1 MQFHQLQPNHPR
13 KRRKRVGRGGKRGT
27 YSGRGIKGQK
37 ARAGAKIRPA
47 IRDLIKKI
55 PKLRGRGKHPF
66 TSLKK
71 KPIPVNLRELERAFG
86 AREEVTVATLLKKG
100 FYTKMLGR
108 VSKVK
113 ILGEGELSKPLII
126 RGIPVSK
133 SAKEKIEKAGG
144 RVYVEEN

>member
-1 MQFHQLQPNHPR
+1 MQLHQLQPNHPR
-13 KRRKRVGRGGKRGT
+13 KHRKRIGRGGKRGT

-66 TSLKK
+66 TSLQK

-100 FYTKMLGR
+100 ILAKILGWAPA
-108 VSKVK
+108 VK
-113 ILGEGELSKPLII
+113 ILADGELSKPLII

-133 SAKEKIEKAGG
+133 SAKEKIENAGG
-144 RVYVEEN
+144 KVIS